1 MSYCVFCAER
11 EEHDMHRLYHD
22 NHYGFPIDDDNELFG
37 RLILEINQ
45 AGLSW
50 STILLKQDSFRAAYD
65 EFNILKIANYDQ
77 SKIEQLLSNSG
88 IIRNRLKIQAAVYN
102 ASQLVAIQQEFGSF
116 KNWLDHNFPKTTDE
130 WVKTFKKQ
138 FKFVG
143 GEIVKEFLMSLGYL
157 PGAHDETCIIF
168 EKVKKLN
175 PKWLDL

>member
-1 MSYCVFCAER
+1 
-11 EEHDMHRLYHD
+11 
-22 NHYGFPIDDDNELFG
+22 LFG

-50 STILLKQDSFRAAYD
+50 ATILSKQHAFREAFD
-65 EFNILKIANYDQ
+65 EFDIEKIAHYRQ
-77 SKIEQLLSNSG
+77 PKVAQLLDNKG
-88 IIRNRLKIQAAVYN
+88 IIRNKLKIQAVIYN
-102 ASQLVAIQQEFGSF
+102 AGQILELQHEFGSF
-116 KNWLDHNFPKTTDE
+116 KNWLDHNHPKTTDE
-130 WVKTFKKQ
+130 WVKTFRKQ

-175 PKWLDL
+175 PKWLDT

>member
-11 EEHDMHRLYHD
+11 EEDDMHRLYHD
-22 NHYGFPIDDDNELFG
+22 NHYGFAIEDDNELFG

-50 STILLKQDSFRAAYD
+50 ATILLKQHTFRKAYD
-65 EFNILKIANYDQ
+65 AFDIVKIANYQ
-77 SKIEQLLSNSG
+77 QPKIDQLLADKG
-88 IIRNRLKIQAAVYN
+88 IIRNKLKIQAAIYN
-102 ASQLVAIQQEFGSF
+102 AGQLLEIQHEFGSF
-116 KNWLDHNFPKTTDE
+116 KNWLDQNHPKTTEE
-130 WVKTFKKQ
+130 WVKTFRKK

-168 EKVKKLN
+168 EKVKKQN